1 MISRQASL
9 LSRRLLR
16 NNGALKRSSVS
27 LFSTTRRFNGPISLT
42 SETLGQWDSEL
53 KADTTTALAS
63 TVVRNHGPSTS
74 LINRDAYIR
83 SAVNVYSNAV
93 SPQGAPVV
101 NQKQSGRCWLYAA
114 TNVLRV
120 DIMKRHNLEELELS
134 PSYLFFYDKLE
145 KANFFL
151 DQIEQTA
158 DEEVESRVV
167 QHLLTDPI
175 CDGGQYDMFAN
186 VIQKY
191 GLVPNHV
198 FPDSFNTQASN
209 HVNELVTTLLR
220 QYAQEIRAAVAAK
233 QDVETV
239 KTRQI
244 KEVHRLL
251 TMFLGSPP
259 GPSDPIVWEYVD
271 KDKKYHSLN
280 TTPLGFYKDVVQYDV
295 STAVSLLND
304 PRNSYDSV
312 IEVGRLGNVVGK
324 PYVRYLN
331 ADIDTLAS
339 TAVKLI
345 KNNQPVFF
353 GTHTPLYH
361 DRKSGIIDTELWD
374 HQLIGFTPTQTKAD
388 RLRYHQSL
396 MTHAMAFSAVHLD
409 PKTQEPVRW
418 KVENSWGKDV
428 GIQGSFIMTHAY
440 FKEYVYQVV
449 AQQADLPEELNKVW
463 EVAKTEGVA
472 TVLPPWDPCGS
483 LA

>member
-1 MISRQASL
+1 MALAAS
-9 LSRRLLR
+9 SF
-16 NNGALKRSSVS
+16 KRPSTGLIHSAR
-27 LFSTTRRFNGPISLT
+27 LFSSTLNTRAPLPLSTKSLSKWDAEIKNDPTTSL
-42 SETLGQWDSEL
+42 
-53 KADTTTALAS
+53 AA
-63 TVVRNHGPSTS
+63 TVVRNHGPETS

-83 SAVNVYSNAV
+83 SAVNVYSDAV

-120 DIMKRHNLEELELS
+120 DIMRRYNLEELELS
-134 PSYLFFYDKLE
+134 PSFLFFYDKLE

-158 DEEVESRVV
+158 NENVESRVV

-186 VIQKY
+186 IIQKY

-198 FPDSFNTQASN
+198 FPDSFNTLASN
-209 HVNELVTTLLR
+209 HVNEMVTTLLR
-220 QYAQEIRAAVAAK
+220 QFAQEIRSAVEAK
-233 QDVETV
+233 ADVEAL

-259 GPSDPIVWEYVD
+259 GPTDPIVWQYVD
-271 KDKKYHSLN
+271 KDKNYHSLE
-280 TTPLGFYKDVVQYDV
+280 TTPLGFYNDVIQYDT
-295 STAVSLLND
+295 SKTVSLLND
-304 PRNSYDSV
+304 PRNTFDSV
-312 IEVGRLGNVVGK
+312 IEVDRLGNVIGK

-331 ADIDTLAS
+331 VDIDTLSA
-339 TAVKLI
+339 TAVSLI
-345 KNNQPVFF
+345 QANKPVFF

-361 DRKSGIIDTELWD
+361 DKKSGIIDTELWD
-374 HQLIGFTPTQTKAD
+374 HKLIGFNPTQSKAD

-396 MTHAMAFSAVHLD
+396 MTHAMVFSAVHLD
-409 PKTQEPVRW
+409 PVTKQPVRW
-418 KVENSWGKDV
+418 KVENSWGEDV
-428 GIQGSFIMTHAY
+428 GIKGCFVMSHDY

-449 AQQADLPEELNKVW
+449 AQREDLSESLGKVW
-463 EVAKTEGVA
+463 DTAQSEGA
-472 TVLPPWDPCGS
+472 TTVLPPWDPCGA
-483 LA
+483 LAKM